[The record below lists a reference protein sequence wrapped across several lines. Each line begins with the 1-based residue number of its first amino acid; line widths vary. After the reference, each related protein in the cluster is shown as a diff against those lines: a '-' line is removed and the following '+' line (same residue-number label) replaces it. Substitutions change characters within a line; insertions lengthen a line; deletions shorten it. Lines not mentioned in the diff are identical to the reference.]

1 MKTIKTFAFAVLALA
16 MSFATTSC
24 SKDDAGTASVSTTKI
39 ETPSRTPSQQ
49 SQKETQKE
57 TQQTNNTM
65 AFSYIF
71 SEDMLN
77 LFDLTL
83 TYTDANGEQKTETIK
98 AEDGTKESVSEY
110 IKETGETITAN
121 IYNFHKSVTFTN
133 ASISNATY
141 KIDAT
146 LKATPL
152 AQKDRYDLIFGL
164 GKNLTS
170 KSTAM
175 DGLIHAWGLKNLDTY
190 SVAVSKFFAIHSGSF
205 QLDSASTRGRLFY

>member
-39 ETPSRTPSQQ
+39 ETTSQTPSQQ

-110 IKETGETITAN
+110 IKETGETVTAN

-146 LKATPL
+146 LKANPL

-205 QLDSASTRGRLFY
+205 QLNAASTRGRIFY